1 MLFSTIGQPAIFLWM
16 TASGVLIGLWY
27 SFLTGL
33 RRLTEAGT
41 LLSLACDLLFG
52 LGAAVILLAALIT
65 ADYGRLR
72 LYMLLGVLLGIL
84 LFAGGIF
91 PFVRRCIREFSAM
104 FCKIMAF
111 LSKKRLI
118 KVIFK

>member
-16 TASGVLIGLWY
+16 TASGVLIGVWY
-27 SFLTGL
+27 AFLAGL
-33 RRLTEAGT
+33 RRLTEAGA

-72 LYMLLGVLLGIL
+72 LYMLLGVLLGML
-84 LFAGGIF
+84 LFAGGFLPLIGH
-91 PFVRRCIREFSAM
+91 CIR
-104 FCKIMAF
+104 KISMA
-111 LSKKRLI
+111 LSGIRAVVSKNRLI